1 MADSDVDRVL
11 EHVDPSKRAFL
22 KSLVVGSA
30 FVAPLVASFSLDGLS
45 VYRGLRPEPGRVEST
60 NRSCLRA
67 RCAAGARAS
76 VAAAFPSVLCVV
88 LGAPDQLRFDGLPC
102 S

>member
-45 VYRGLRPEPGRVEST
+45 VYEAHAQSSSNVTTTP
-60 NRSCLRA
+60 
-67 RCAAGARAS
+67 
-76 VAAAFPSVLCVV
+76 
-88 LGAPDQLRFDGLPC
+88 
-102 S
+102 